1 MQILRNRK
9 ELELLLIQIRE
20 KNLQI
25 GLIPT
30 MGSIHEGHLS
40 LVRKSNNHK
49 LFSLVTIYINPTQFN
64 DKDDY
69 LNYPKQEKKD
79 IEKLGTANCDALYF
93 PTQEEMY
100 PNGLESKKTVNKF
113 RNILCDKFRPGHFDG
128 VTTVVESLLR
138 ITHPDHVFLGEKDF
152 QQLKIIQTLSQQLKL
167 NIVIHPCPSV
177 RLQNGMSLSSR
188 FNNFSAND
196 RKVFDICAYQINL
209 LIKKLKNDFNK
220 VNLEDFKYILQQN
233 GVKKIDYVEIRYEEN
248 LSFSNTC
255 NKSRLFIAIY
265 VGDVRVI
272 DNFILY

>member
-40 LVRKSNNHK
+40 LVKKSTQNK
-49 LFSLVTIYINPTQFN
+49 FFSLATIYINPTQFN

-138 ITHPDHVFLGEKDF
+138 VTNPDHVFFGEKDF

-167 NIVIHPCPSV
+167 KIVIHACSSV

-188 FNNFSAND
+188 FYNFSAND
-196 RKVFDICAYQINL
+196 RKVFDKCAYQISL
-209 LIKKLKNDFNK
+209 LIIKLKEDINK
-220 VNLEDFKYILQQN
+220 VNLADYKSILQLQ
-233 GVKKIDYVEIRYEEN
+233 GVKKIEYLEIRDEEN

-255 NKSRLFIAIY
+255 NKSRLFIATY

>member
-9 ELELLLIQIRE
+9 ELDHLLVQIRE
-20 KNLQI
+20 KNLHI

-40 LVRKSNNHK
+40 LVEKSIQNK
-49 LFSLVTIYINPTQFN
+49 LFSLTTIYINPTQFN
-64 DKDDY
+64 DRGDY
-69 LNYPKQEKKD
+69 LNYPREEEKD
-79 IEKLGTANCDALYF
+79 IEKLNAIECDALYF

-100 PNGLESKKTVNKF
+100 PKGLKSKQIVDRF

-128 VTTVVESLLR
+128 VTTVVESLLK
-138 ITHPDHVFLGEKDF
+138 ITHPDHIFMGEKDF
-152 QQLKIIQTLSQQLKL
+152 QQLKIIQILSQQLKL
-167 NIVIHPCPSV
+167 KIVIHACPSI

-188 FNNFSAND
+188 FYNFSAND

-209 LIKKLKNDFNK
+209 LIKKSKNDFNK
-220 VNLEDFKYILQQN
+220 VNLEDFKYTLQQK

-255 NKSRLFIAIY
+255 NKSRLFIAMYI
-265 VGDVRVI
+265 GDVRVI

>member
-9 ELELLLIQIRE
+9 ELDHLLARIR
-20 KNLQI
+20 KKDLQI

-30 MGSIHEGHLS
+30 MGGIHGGHLS
-40 LVRKSNNHK
+40 LVKKSTQNK
-49 LFSLVTIYINPTQFN
+49 FFSLATIYINPTQFN
-64 DKDDY
+64 DREDY
-69 LNYPKQEKKD
+69 LNYPKEEEKD
-79 IEKLGTANCDALYF
+79 IEKLSAVNCDALFF

-100 PNGLESKKTVNKF
+100 PKGLKSKKTVDKF

-138 ITHPDHVFLGEKDF
+138 VTNPDHVFFGEKDF

-167 NIVIHPCPSV
+167 KIVIHACPSV

-196 RKVFDICAYQINL
+196 RKVFDKCAYQISL
-209 LIKKLKNDFNK
+209 LIIKLKEDINK
-220 VNLEDFKYILQQN
+220 VNLADYKSILQQQ
-233 GVKKIDYVEIRYEEN
+233 GVKKIEYLEIRDEEN

-255 NKSRLFIAIY
+255 NKSRLFIATY